1 MQLDNPITIN
11 PGDYP
16 EEYAEV
22 VEILG
27 GTLNDFM
34 RQVVELSRANI
45 DFDNLTSEIIS
56 FDVTVNETGAP
67 TNALNLKVN
76 KKATPNGFNV
86 IAVRMDGKTYP
97 TATPFISFTAK
108 GNFNITI
115 DNISGLKAGQ
125 KARITA
131 IVY

>member
-56 FDVTVNETGAP
+56 FEVTVNETVAP
-67 TNALNLKVN
+67 TSTLTLKVN
-76 KKATPNGFNV
+76 KTATPNGFNV
-86 IAVRMDGKTYP
+86 IAARMNGNNYP
-97 TATPFISFTAK
+97 TATPFISFTPK
-108 GNFNITI
+108 GNFNVTI

>member
-22 VEILG
+22 IEIIG

-56 FDVTVNETGAP
+56 FEVTVNESGAP
-67 TNALNLKVN
+67 TNTLNLKVN
-76 KKATPNGFNV
+76 KKATPSGFNV
-86 IAVRMDGKTYP
+86 IAARANGNGYP
-97 TATPFISFTAK
+97 TSAPFISFTAK

-115 DNISGLKAGQ
+115 DNISGLKANQ
-125 KARITA
+125 KTRITA